1 MTCPQYTCYGST
13 YSLWLYATY
22 LLWLYLLAM
31 ALLTRYGSTY
41 LLWLY
46 LLAMALLTRY
56 GSKSPNARYARLP
69 AVGR

>member
-1 MTCPQYTCYGST
+1 M
-13 YSLWLYATY
+13 A
-22 LLWLYLLAM
+22 LLTLLAM
-31 ALLTRYGSTY
+31 ALLY